1 MSCVSEPGNL
11 DCLPSY
17 TDTDTDTDT
26 DAVPDLVPSAD
37 LVRQLPPSVLDP
49 SLSPELL
56 SRIRQEPQ
64 WTRSP
69 KMFII

>member
-17 TDTDTDTDT
+17 TDTDTDT